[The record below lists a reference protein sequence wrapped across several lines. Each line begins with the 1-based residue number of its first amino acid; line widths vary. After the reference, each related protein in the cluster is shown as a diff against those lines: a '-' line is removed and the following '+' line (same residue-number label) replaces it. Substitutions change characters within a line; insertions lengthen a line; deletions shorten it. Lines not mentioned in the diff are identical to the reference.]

1 MRGNF
6 EDQSELFSYMT
17 LEERVPAGHPLRKV
31 RELRFFA
38 RWIGTSA
45 SCTRMRAARRY
56 RRSSCCGAAA
66 ASILRRSFRAPAD
79 GADGL

>member
-6 EDQSELFSYMT
+6 EDQSDLLSYMT
-17 LEERVPAGHPLRKV
+17 LEERVPAGLPLRKV
-31 RELRFFA
+31 RELRCFA

-45 SCTRMRAARRY
+45 NCTPVDTAGGVAF
-56 RRSSCCGAAA
+56 GAAA
-66 ASILRRSFRAPAD
+66 ASILRRSFRASAD